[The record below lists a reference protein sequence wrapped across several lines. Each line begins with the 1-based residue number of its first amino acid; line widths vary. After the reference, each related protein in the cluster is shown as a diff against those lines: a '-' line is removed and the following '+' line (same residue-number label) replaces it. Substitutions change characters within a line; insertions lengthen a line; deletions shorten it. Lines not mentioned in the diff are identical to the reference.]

1 MLLPDVM
8 DVSRL
13 GQLAI
18 NDSGFV
24 FDPQSGHT
32 FTVNATG
39 AFVVSSLKQ
48 GLGVEEIV
56 AHLQSSFELD
66 GSEDVARDVDDFLA
80 RLTENG
86 LLG

>member
-1 MLLPDVM
+1 M

-13 GQLAI
+13 KQLAI

-24 FDPQSGHT
+24 FDPLSGHT

-48 GLGVEEIV
+48 GLGLDEIV
-56 AHLQSSFELD
+56 AQLRGSFELD
-66 GSEDVARDVDDFLA
+66 GSEDVVRDVEDFFA
-80 RLTENG
+80 RLTEHG